1 MSRVADSTIKGFIYQ
16 FNLTL
21 NEVLKSS
28 NEEIQVEGIIEDI
41 DIRYNNMTKAIQC
54 KYHEAQENYTL
65 SKVYEPIL
73 QMIKHYIENP
83 HENIQYILYAY
94 FPNEEEGKRDII
106 DSDII
111 SIINTKNTDLISEY
125 ISHIKECEDKSIDNL
140 IQKKYKTKDEK
151 AKIKKYFI
159 EHESKL
165 KFDIQNFRNRFTF
178 ILGEKYEKLENM
190 NKRLLIEQGLSKE
203 DVDDL
208 FFPNAIQTIVD
219 LSIQKEATKR
229 IIKKSQLL
237 QSLTNCKKTAIT
249 RWTKELLEYKKILE
263 RRRKQLKSG
272 LDINNRKRCFIINP
286 DNIENFEEEIVKFL
300 YEYVKKYSY
309 KVKLHTV
316 ATFCFLNKDDIFIK
330 SLTSRLYDKEIKAND
345 GYKGEKFFKNY
356 FMKEPEKNYRTSW
369 WEFNIKIINY
379 TETFCEIINDN
390 KPEDIFLIDK
400 KIPNGI
406 DTIDINIEL
415 LDVEKIEELEF
426 VLRLKEEI

>member
-165 KFDIQNFRNRFTF
+165 KFDIQDFRNRFTF

-219 LSIQKEATKR
+219 LSI
-229 IIKKSQLL
+229 
-237 QSLTNCKKTAIT
+237 
-249 RWTKELLEYKKILE
+249 
-263 RRRKQLKSG
+263 
-272 LDINNRKRCFIINP
+272 
-286 DNIENFEEEIVKFL
+286 
-300 YEYVKKYSY
+300 
-309 KVKLHTV
+309 
-316 ATFCFLNKDDIFIK
+316 
-330 SLTSRLYDKEIKAND
+330 
-345 GYKGEKFFKNY
+345 
-356 FMKEPEKNYRTSW
+356 
-369 WEFNIKIINY
+369 
-379 TETFCEIINDN
+379 
-390 KPEDIFLIDK
+390 
-400 KIPNGI
+400 
-406 DTIDINIEL
+406 
-415 LDVEKIEELEF
+415 
-426 VLRLKEEI
+426 